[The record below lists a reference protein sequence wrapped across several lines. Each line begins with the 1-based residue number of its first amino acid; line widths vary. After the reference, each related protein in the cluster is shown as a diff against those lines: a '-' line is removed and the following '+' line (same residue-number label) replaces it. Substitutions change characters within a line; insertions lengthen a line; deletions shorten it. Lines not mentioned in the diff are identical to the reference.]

1 MHMFFLLELLIELFL
16 AKKVTHSEGTMWE
29 IACAGLSIRF
39 EVGVFP
45 YNNRQL
51 WLFRWPK
58 ATVSRRVW
66 GHAPQ
71 KNFKFRS
78 SDMRFPAFLA
88 WESKVNDEYLP
99 LKEIY
104 IFNVHR
110 QMVKGNEKVLLQKNE
125 VALENNLHQTSWYK
139 PVWS

>member
-1 MHMFFLLELLIELFL
+1 
-16 AKKVTHSEGTMWE
+16 
-29 IACAGLSIRF
+29 
-39 EVGVFP
+39 
-45 YNNRQL
+45 
-51 WLFRWPK
+51 
-58 ATVSRRVW
+58 
-66 GHAPQ
+66 
-71 KNFKFRS
+71 
-78 SDMRFPAFLA
+78 MRFPAFLA